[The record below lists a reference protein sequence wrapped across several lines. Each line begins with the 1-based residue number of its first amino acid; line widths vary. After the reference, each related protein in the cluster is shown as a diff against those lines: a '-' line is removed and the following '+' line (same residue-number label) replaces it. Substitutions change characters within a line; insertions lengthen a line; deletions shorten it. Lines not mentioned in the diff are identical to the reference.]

1 MHPCWTASVTEEM
14 RSPVNRMEQRLRTLT
29 RYYFEI
35 LFLKTNRR
43 FGLPPY
49 LRSDDVNITIRGQH
63 NSIDVMSDTRADVT
77 FAHVLSDKL
86 RVALHWITEAT
97 SAARLHHVRISP
109 IQANVKDLC
118 IREIL
123 FPPAITAD
131 PDAVASS
138 LTTAF

>member
-97 SAARLHHVRISP
+97 SPPDCIMYASPLFRRTLKILPSGDPFPTCHHGGSRCCS
-109 IQANVKDLC
+109 
-118 IREIL
+118 
-123 FPPAITAD
+123 
-131 PDAVASS
+131 SS